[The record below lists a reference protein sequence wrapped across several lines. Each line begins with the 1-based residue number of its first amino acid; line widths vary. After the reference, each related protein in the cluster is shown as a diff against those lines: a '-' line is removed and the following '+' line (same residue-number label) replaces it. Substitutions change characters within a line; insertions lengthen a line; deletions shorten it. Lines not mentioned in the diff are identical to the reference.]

1 LIYRCYIVYARRWP
15 VILASGILYLGGIAM
30 ALKLLA
36 VEGSTSDAAITL
48 NSSVIKPWW
57 SAFFAITAAQN
68 SLTTTLLVWR
78 IWRVEHENVK
88 YRGTRF
94 RTVSQ
99 PSSQPGLRK
108 VLRVIAESGAAYTTM
123 VLLTFVVSMCNSNAL
138 YPLSDAT
145 LQATG
150 ITFNVIIVR
159 STPRRDEQFTF
170 FDTNDRALVEHGQ
183 GPIKTSSLHFI
194 SNVNSTN
201 ATSTQDNSTLDN
213 IELQSKSDD
222 NQRLDRVSVVIQE
235 LTTKQET

>member
-1 LIYRCYIVYARRWP
+1 MILGDFVLIYRCYIVYARRWP

-68 SLTTTLLVWR
+68 SLTTSMSPFLQPSFLTTRAALLVWR
-78 IWRVEHENVK
+78 IWRVEHENIK
-88 YRGTRF
+88 YRGTRLK
-94 RTVSQ
+94 TVSQ

-138 YPLSDAT
+138 YPLSDAVSFYSHPSYV
-145 LQATG
+145 LM
-150 ITFNVIIVR
+150 
-159 STPRRDEQFTF
+159 SLP
-170 FDTNDRALVEHGQ
+170 DTASHW
-183 GPIKTSSLHFI
+183 
-194 SNVNSTN
+194 
-201 ATSTQDNSTLDN
+201 DN
-213 IELQSKSDD
+213 I
-222 NQRLDRVSVVIQE
+222 QRNHRPLN
-235 LTTKQET
+235 TETG